1 MSQDSNQW
9 LKIAGLL
16 NESADPSENILT
28 EVKEEAQAPLA
39 ESSVRQIVRKQIKR
53 ILSERTARKDDIS
66 QLQGVLNNLL
76 GDDTVS
82 TDGII
87 GPETANAIAQFQRN
101 AGLEADGVV
110 GPKTYTAM
118 AAVLD
123 AKDMDSDLVL
133 GELMADVP
141 MIGQSGLVDL
151 APEPALD
158 RDIEFSPGSNLSVG
172 DDASDKAAADALAML
187 TGDASLA
194 SKVGIQ
200 PEDRAAVAAALGQG
214 DVKIASVD
222 PEGKEVGVL
231 AGTREDGSTI
241 MIKIRNRGGTALD
254 LTEPEQLATGFM
266 SGDLLVDVN

>member
-53 ILSERTARKDDIS
+53 ILSERTARKDDIMY
-66 QLQGVLNNLL
+66 LQGILNTIL
-76 GDDTVS
+76 GDNTVD
-82 TDGII
+82 TDGAF
-87 GPETANAIAQFQRN
+87 GPQTANAIAQVQRN

-110 GPKTYTAM
+110 GPKTYAAM
-118 AAVLD
+118 TSALNAM
-123 AKDMDSDLVL
+123 DMSGALSDLPT
-133 GELMADVP
+133 DVP

-158 RDIEFSPGSNLSVG
+158 RDIEMPVMNISVG

-214 DVKIASVD
+214 DVKIVSVD
-222 PEGKEVGVL
+222 PSGKEMKVDI
-231 AGTREDGSTI
+231 AGPEPGSERTLTVI
-241 MIKIRNRGGTALD
+241 PKPGLD
-254 LTEPEQLATGFM
+254 LPGEPSGLATGFM
-266 SGDLLVDVN
+266 SGDLMVKFD

>member
-110 GPKTYTAM
+110 GPKTYAAM
-118 AAVLD
+118 TSALNAM
-123 AKDMDSDLVL
+123 DMSGALSDLPT
-133 GELMADVP
+133 DVP
-141 MIGQSGLVDL
+141 VIGRSGLVDL

-158 RDIEFSPGSNLSVG
+158 RDIEFSPGSNLVVG
-172 DDASDKAAADALAML
+172 DDASDKAVADALAML

-200 PEDRAAVAAALGQG
+200 PEDRAAVAAAIAQG
-214 DVKIASVD
+214 DVKVAAVN
-222 PEGKEVGVL
+222 PEGLEVKT
-231 AGTREDGSTI
+231 GTREDGSPI
-241 MIKIRNRGGTALD
+241 MLNIRSKSGVQLD
-254 LTEPEQLATGFM
+254 VGEPEQLATGFM

>member
-110 GPKTYTAM
+110 GPKTYAAM
-118 AAVLD
+118 TSALNAM
-123 AKDMDSDLVL
+123 DMSGSLSDLPT
-133 GELMADVP
+133 DVP
-141 MIGQSGLVDL
+141 VIGRSGLVDL

-158 RDIEFSPGSNLSVG
+158 RDIEFSPGSNLVVG
-172 DDASDKAAADALAML
+172 DDASDKAVADALAML

-200 PEDRAAVAAALGQG
+200 PEDRAAVAAAIAQG
-214 DVKIASVD
+214 DVKVAAVN
-222 PEGKEVGVL
+222 PEGLEVKSGVQ
-231 AGTREDGSTI
+231 
-241 MIKIRNRGGTALD
+241 LD
-254 LTEPEQLATGFM
+254 VGEPEQLATGFM